1 MVLDSWLNEVA
12 SVALD
17 KSMVGISEA
26 TIQFKVFFDD
36 EDLDD
41 EEPPQAAKRAADAK
55 TVAPTLKALV
65 NFIIDF
71 LLLHIFSWQ
80 RGPALKKRASPL

>member
-12 SVALD
+12 SVAFD
-17 KSMVGISEA
+17 MSIVGISEA

-71 LLLHIFSWQ
+71 LLLHIFHEK
-80 RGPALKKRASPL
+80 GAGALKAR

>member
-17 KSMVGISEA
+17 KSIVGISEA
-26 TIQFKVFFDD
+26 TIQFKVFFDGEDLDD

-55 TVAPTLKALV
+55 TVAPRLKALV

-80 RGPALKKRASPL
+80 RGPAP